1 MRMIYK
7 IARSYIDLP
16 HNVLLLFVV
25 ELCLSLVHVAFILI
39 LNIYL
44 RSEGYSD
51 PEIASFNSLRFI
63 GALAFS
69 LPLGI
74 YIKGKRLKPFFNIST
89 ILVPFISMLLIESI
103 RFRLV
108 PFIQLSFLFWG
119 IAMMFLR
126 VCSLPFIIRNT
137 TPQNSS
143 QALSL
148 NAATWSLATIISG
161 IIISGLNW
169 VSFINLFHVNI
180 IFNER
185 VILWIISLVSLVAIP
200 VGFSIKEQSKNKNF
214 ELNKNS
220 FSLNNSYDWD
230 LIFKAISPLVLISI
244 GAGLTIPFVNL
255 FFNSIFNFS
264 SSDFSIM
271 GSGTAVL
278 VFFSSLMVP
287 TLKQKYGYWM
297 TIVFVQGLSICC
309 LITLAITELFS
320 TSHYAIYFAVSAF
333 ILRQPLMHMA
343 HPSSNE
349 LMMNYVGERN
359 QELISA
365 LSSSLWSASWFISA
379 KIFEWLRL
387 LNFHYYEIFL
397 ITAVL
402 YIIGVIM
409 YAVIIN
415 QFEKMKKIEEDNVM
429 TLSEELKI
437 D

>member
-1 MRMIYK
+1 MIYK
-7 IARSYIDLP
+7 IFRSYADLP
-16 HNVLLLFVV
+16 RNILLLFIV

-44 RSEGYSD
+44 RGEGYSD

-74 YIKGKRLKPFFNIST
+74 YIRGRRLKPFFNIST
-89 ILVPFISMLLIESI
+89 VLVPIISIILIESI
-103 RFRLV
+103 RLRLV
-108 PFIQLSFLFWG
+108 PFIQLAFLAWG

-137 TPQNSS
+137 TSQNSS

-161 IIISGLNW
+161 LIISGLNW
-169 VSFINLFHVNI
+169 ISFINIFNI
-180 IFNER
+180 NIVFNER
-185 VILWIISLVSLVAIP
+185 IILWIITLISILSIP
-200 VGFSIKEQSKNKNF
+200 IGLRINENIKNENSYDRKNTIS
-214 ELNKNS
+214 LNK
-220 FSLNNSYDWD
+220 SYDWD
-230 LIFKAISPLVLISI
+230 LIFKAISPLILISI

-255 FFNSIFNFS
+255 FFNSIFHFS

-271 GSGTAVL
+271 GSATAFL

-297 TIVFVQGLSICC
+297 TIVLVQGLSICC
-309 LITLAITELFS
+309 LITMAMTELFS
-320 TSHYAIYFAVSAF
+320 DFHYAIYFAVSAYV
-333 ILRQPLMHMA
+333 LRQPLMHMA

-349 LMMNYVGERN
+349 LMMNFVGERN

-379 KIFEWLRL
+379 KIFEWLRI

-402 YIIGVIM
+402 YIIGVLM
-409 YAVIIN
+409 YAVIIK
-415 QFEKMKKIEEDNVM
+415 QFENMQRENKYKVIS
-429 TLSEELKI
+429 LPEELNI

>member
-1 MRMIYK
+1 MVNK
-7 IARSYIDLP
+7 IFRSYADLP
-16 HNVLLLFVV
+16 KNILMLFIL
-25 ELCLSLVHVAFILI
+25 ELCLNLVHVAFILI

-44 RSEGYSD
+44 RKEGYSD
-51 PEIASFNSLRFI
+51 PEIASLNSLRFI

-74 YIKGKRLKPFFNIST
+74 YIRGRSLKPFFSFST
-89 ILVPFISMLLIESI
+89 VLVPLISIVLIESV
-103 RFRLV
+103 RLHLL
-108 PFIQLSFLFWG
+108 PLIQFAFLAWG

-137 TPQNSS
+137 TSKNSS

-161 IIISGLNW
+161 LIISGLNW
-169 VSFINLFHVNI
+169 VSVIHILDVEYF
-180 IFNER
+180 FNER
-185 VILWIISLVSLVAIP
+185 TILWIITLISIISIP
-200 VGFSIKEQSKNKNF
+200 VGFRIKEDKTKNDSIGVRDTIS
-214 ELNKNS
+214 LNKD
-220 FSLNNSYDWD
+220 YDWD
-230 LIFKAISPLVLISI
+230 LILKAISPLILISI

-255 FFNSIFNFS
+255 FFNSIFHFS
-264 SSDFSIM
+264 SSDFSIL
-271 GSGTAVL
+271 GSATAFL

-309 LITLAITELFS
+309 LITLAMTELFS
-320 TSHYAIYFAVSAF
+320 DFQYAIYFAVTAYV
-333 ILRQPLMHMA
+333 LRQPLMHMA

-349 LMMNYVGERN
+349 LMMNFVGKRN

-387 LNFHYYEIFL
+387 LNFHYYKIFL

-402 YIIGVIM
+402 YIVGVFL
-409 YAVIIN
+409 YAVIIK
-415 QFEKMKKIEEDNVM
+415 QFENMEKAKRSKVISVP
-429 TLSEELKI
+429 EELKI